1 MDKTQKSAE
10 KKAGRYERI
19 YTQLV
24 ELLQKPGN
32 EISRM
37 ATVAAVLSH
46 KMDKFFWTGF
56 YLLDNG
62 ELYAGPYQGPV
73 ACQLLKK
80 NTGVCW
86 EAINLE
92 TTIVVPNVHLFP
104 GHIACDSRSNS
115 EIAVPLRNTD
125 GKVIGVLDVD
135 SIEFESFDH
144 IDMEWLEKI
153 VSLLYT
159 Q

>member
-1 MDKTQKSAE
+1 MDKIQKTAVKE
-10 KKAGRYERI
+10 AGRYERI
-19 YTQLV
+19 FKQLV

-32 EISRM
+32 EVSRM
-37 ATVAAVLSH
+37 ATVVAVLSH

-62 ELYAGPYQGPV
+62 ELCAGPYQGPV

-86 EAINLE
+86 EAVNLE
-92 TTIVVPNVHLFP
+92 TTIVVPNVHIFP

-115 EIAVPLRNTD
+115 EIAVPLRNAE
-125 GKVIGVLDVD
+125 GRVVGVLDVD
-135 SIEFESFDH
+135 STEYDSFDH
-144 IDMEWLEKI
+144 IDREWLEKI
-153 VSLLYT
+153 VSLLYNR
-159 Q
+159 